1 MLDRPSMR
9 TLVRFFAVA
18 LALSWPSAHAA
29 DYEGMA
35 SVVDGDTIDLHI
47 AEKVVRVRLCGID
60 SPEARHAGGPEASAK
75 MAALISGKEV
85 QCVQVGGGTP
95 CDGRSKPTNH
105 KRIVAQC
112 FVDGKDISKEM
123 VCSGRAVDWPKF
135 SAGYY
140 RCNIKE

>member
-1 MLDRPSMR
+1 MYCSMR
-9 TLVRFFAVA
+9 YTTILSAAIMA
-18 LALSWPSAHAA
+18 LLCSMARAA
-29 DYEGMA
+29 DYEGTA
-35 SVVDGDTIDLHI
+35 VVVDGDTIELHVGD
-47 AEKVVRVRLCGID
+47 KVIPVRLCGID

-75 MAALISGKEV
+75 MAGIIVGKEV

-95 CDGRSKPTNH
+95 CDGRSKPTSH

-123 VCSGRAVDWPKF
+123 VCSGHAVDWPKF

-140 RCNIKE
+140 RCDNKE